1 MSDFR
6 PTMDGAQVWELSL
19 QPETDS
25 DDQNRIRLAKSPFE
39 VGRGGPR
46 DLVIAC
52 PHVSKLHALF
62 EVQGKKLLLR
72 DQGSTNGTFVNGVRR
87 SDCVE
92 LQVGDIVQFGSH
104 EYRVGIEAELPPTET
119 MSVEYS
125 AVFRNTLEFRQV
137 IKERAIVPS
146 FQAVINPFSR
156 RALGYEV
163 LVRSTRDGLCGAGEL
178 FVAAA
183 RVGMEAELSELSR
196 SVGMAHARH
205 LPETALRFLNTHPSE
220 LGSSKLVPSLAALR
234 EENPHAPI
242 VLEIHESA
250 VCNPKMIKEFSREL
264 QQLEIGLAYDDF
276 GQGQSRILELIEAP
290 SDFLKFDM
298 ELIRSI
304 DQAPKSRQ
312 NLLASLVQLAKDVGT
327 LSIAEGVETLA
338 EVQAC
343 QQLGFDLVQGYF
355 YGRPQP
361 IEWIVADL
369 ASEKFEGV
377 DEDPSATDG
386 ATTYLHTISS

>member
-1 MSDFR
+1 MNEFR
-6 PTMDGAQVWELSL
+6 PTFDGPRVWELTL
-19 QPETDS
+19 QPAGDGDE
-25 DDQNRIRLAKSPFE
+25 QGRVRLAKSPFE

-46 DLVIAC
+46 DLIINC
-52 PHVSKLHALF
+52 PHVSKLHAVF
-62 EVQGKKLLLR
+62 EVQGKTLLLR

-87 SDCVE
+87 KDAVE
-92 LQVGDIVQFGSH
+92 LQVGDIVQFGSY
-104 EYRVGIEAELPPTET
+104 EYRIGIEAELPATET

-125 AVFRNTLEFRQV
+125 AVFRNTLEFRQI

-146 FQAVINPFSR
+146 FQAVMNPVSG

-205 LPETALRFLNTHPSE
+205 LPDAAIRFLNTHPSE
-220 LGSSKLVPSLAALR
+220 LGSPKLVPSLAALR
-234 EENPHAPI
+234 EENPTAPI

-250 VCNPKMIKEFSREL
+250 VCNPKMIKAFSSEF

-298 ELIRSI
+298 ELIRGI

-312 NLLASLVQLAKDVGT
+312 NLLASLVRLAKDVGT

-338 EVQAC
+338 EVRAC

-355 YGRPQP
+355 YGRPKS

-369 ASEKFEGV
+369 ASEDRSS
-377 DEDPSATDG
+377 DEENVSQSAN
-386 ATTYLHTISS
+386 ATTFLQTLSN